1 MYRRGGF
8 CSNSGG
14 VARAGFRG
22 GWGFKGN
29 NQGAFPPVET
39 VPAASRK
46 TSANYKGPIPREWVD
61 YWHSQLTPDRREW
74 LYKERLL
81 SDLTIDS
88 KLIGWRPDYKAY
100 VVPFWAGIP
109 RYSEVVSLQYRST
122 PESPPVSGPNWHYTG
137 HTGHNKPCI
146 IGAHLINSDYM
157 IGLIGTFDQLLAE
170 QDGLPVFSPN
180 GASVFGNHT
189 RLESIELQRMFMDVR
204 CKVVIPDTTPT
215 EHIHAQGLAELIGG
229 RVSYFPRDF
238 GGKDYTDFRKLGFT
252 PEDFVKMVLRDE
264 QGFMYMLESNQVEN
278 CRLILQALSEGDPE
292 TSFEIMKVVAEASRY
307 VFDPAT
313 IRPRI
318 SHTLQMLSIQA
329 LYPGFNPQEWS
340 QIADEFSQTIS
351 FPEMA
356 GVLKRWGEVA
366 SVRRG
371 GF

>member
-1 MYRRGGF
+1 
-8 CSNSGG
+8 
-14 VARAGFRG
+14 
-22 GWGFKGN
+22 
-29 NQGAFPPVET
+29 
-39 VPAASRK
+39 
-46 TSANYKGPIPREWVD
+46 
-61 YWHSQLTPDRREW
+61 
-74 LYKERLL
+74 
-81 SDLTIDS
+81 
-88 KLIGWRPDYKAY
+88 
-100 VVPFWAGIP
+100 
-109 RYSEVVSLQYRST
+109 
-122 PESPPVSGPNWHYTG
+122 
-137 HTGHNKPCI
+137 
-146 IGAHLINSDYM
+146 M